1 MYITHIPLCVPTIYM
16 YKALNVDFLKCR
28 SVHYFVIPLS
38 IFFYIVL
45 TNQKSNK
52 TNLNWTWCWSVWRC
66 NVKIVGPLRHS
77 KSIFV
82 HILDGTEI
90 AKLRAV
96 LLVTFEIILESL
108 VKDVIKELLT
118 GIRATY
124 DLLDLQTEMLLSDFG
139 MSHARIKGG
148 GGGSVG

>member
-52 TNLNWTWCWSVWRC
+52 TNLNWTWRWSVWRC
-66 NVKIVGPLRHS
+66 NIKIVGPLRHS

-82 HILDGTEI
+82 HSRWNGNSQTKGCAAGYFWNYTWIFSERCHKRFVDGDSGNI
-90 AKLRAV
+90 SFVGPSDRNVALGFRQH
-96 LLVTFEIILESL
+96 LC
-108 VKDVIKELLT
+108 
-118 GIRATY
+118 
-124 DLLDLQTEMLLSDFG
+124 LQQY
-139 MSHARIKGG
+139 
-148 GGGSVG
+148 